1 MQMWAAY
8 VLSMVFGNRHPEPL
22 GADAFPEQTPC
33 LEGLLLGWSA
43 AAIGGSRFDKHGF
56 VLIGVLIPGDVNCRG
71 FFGLLFSY
79 PFGLFIPRVLDT

>member
-56 VLIGVLIPGDVNCRG
+56 VLIGVLIPGDLNYR
-71 FFGLLFSY
+71 
-79 PFGLFIPRVLDT
+79 

>member
-22 GADAFPEQTPC
+22 GVDAFPEQTPC
-33 LEGLLLGWSA
+33 LEGLLLGWSV

-56 VLIGVLIPGDVNCRG
+56 VLIGVLIPGD
-71 FFGLLFSY
+71 
-79 PFGLFIPRVLDT
+79 